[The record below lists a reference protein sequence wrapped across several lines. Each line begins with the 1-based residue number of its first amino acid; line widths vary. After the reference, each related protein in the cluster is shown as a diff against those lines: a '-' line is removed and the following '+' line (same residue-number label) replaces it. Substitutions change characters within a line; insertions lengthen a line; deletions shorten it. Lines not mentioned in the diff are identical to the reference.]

1 MTTYRFE
8 FSRRV
13 STSSVESSLIVAVWC
28 CESLHGESQVL
39 MDGRYDW
46 RKHERL
52 LFIDASTDVGKD
64 LNKLFLGLILRE
76 FDDQMF
82 AVCPVEPASDVAEAA
97 S

>member
-1 MTTYRFE
+1 MTTYRYE

-13 STSSVESSLIVAVWC
+13 VPSSVESSLIVAVWC
-28 CESLHGESQVL
+28 LESLHGESQVL

-46 RKHERL
+46 RKDERVL
-52 LFIDASTDVGKD
+52 YIDADTEVGRD

-82 AVCPVEPASDVAEAA
+82 TVCPVEPATDVAEAA